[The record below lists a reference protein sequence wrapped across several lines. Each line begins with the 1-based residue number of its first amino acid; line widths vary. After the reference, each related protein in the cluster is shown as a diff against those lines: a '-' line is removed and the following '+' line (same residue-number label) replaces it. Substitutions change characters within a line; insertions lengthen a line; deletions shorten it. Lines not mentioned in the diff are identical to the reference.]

1 MNHRDDQNVSCGQL
15 SLRARQIRVFP
26 HSTHRS
32 GVKNPR
38 HNEMLFYIRRC
49 EAEPTRTSDRAF
61 GRSNRLARIDSL
73 VRSRIRGSLRAFE
86 GVERRFGRE
95 GIALFSL
102 LRGHLRGRHDV
113 QCMQP
118 FAAFIGASA
127 DGAQTHNPRNGAIDV
142 AIGNTLVE
150 SVLDRRT
157 RCGDTIEPAK

>member
-1 MNHRDDQNVSCGQL
+1 MSCGQL
-15 SLRARQIRVFP
+15 SLRARQIRVLSHP
-26 HSTHRS
+26 INHSSMKFQRY
-32 GVKNPR
+32 
-38 HNEMLFYIRRC
+38 NEMLLDIGRC
-49 EAEPTRTSDRAF
+49 EAEPTRTSHRASS
-61 GRSNRLARIDSL
+61 RSSILACVDSL
-73 VRSRIRGSLRAFE
+73 VWSRFCGSLRAFE
-86 GVERRFGRE
+86 GVKRRFGRE

-113 QCMQP
+113 QSMQP
-118 FAAFIGASA
+118 FAAFIRASA